1 MKSCR
6 TGRPIRGKHSKACF
20 PFLQTTTM
28 SNITDVDDSVSSL
41 PPHILRVV
49 DCAFDKAISES
60 RSETPSERPRK
71 RQRTL
76 EDATPGGFVVDDEPP
91 PPDGGF
97 LVDESDDATAAG
109 DVNVETHIPLSLIP
123 RALQLLDLPPN
134 DQEVLEVFTNAASG
148 WEGQSV
154 SVSGELGEQAVSRR
168 DWRAVCAVLL
178 PSSSRN
184 EHVRA
189 ETDELSHSGL
199 SSLSSLSSDEYDED
213 SGTEDDYKPTKKT
226 GARNQAAKSAGTKSR
241 KNKVTLSS
249 AGVDIENSED
259 DHSLTARQK
268 RDALSSFALFF
279 PGTPTGPDG
288 LPVEEAL
295 REKKLTAQDI
305 ASAARSIKEKISAEE
320 VCNAIFPA
328 V

>member
-1 MKSCR
+1 
-6 TGRPIRGKHSKACF
+6 
-20 PFLQTTTM
+20 M
-28 SNITDVDDSVSSL
+28 SNSTEVDDSVSSL
-41 PPHILRVV
+41 PPHILRVI
-49 DCAFDKAISES
+49 DRAFDKAIAEY

-76 EDATPGGFVVDDEPP
+76 EDATPGGFVVNDDPP

-97 LVDESDDATAAG
+97 LVDESADATATD
-109 DVNVETHIPLSLIP
+109 DVDVETHIPISLIP

-134 DQEVLEVFTNAASG
+134 DQDVLEVFTNAASG

-178 PSSSRN
+178 PSSSQN
-184 EHVRA
+184 EHLPT

-199 SSLSSLSSDEYDED
+199 SSLSSLSSDEYDDD
-213 SGTEDDYKPTKKT
+213 SGSEDDYKPTKKT
-226 GARNQAAKSAGTKSR
+226 EARNQAAKSGTKSR
-241 KNKVTLSS
+241 KSKRTLSS
-249 AGVDIENSED
+249 ATVDFENSED
-259 DHSLTARQK
+259 GHSLTARQK
-268 RDALSSFALFF
+268 RDALSLFALFF

-288 LPVEEAL
+288 LPVEETL

-305 ASAARSIKEKISAEE
+305 ASAARSIKAKISAEE
-320 VCNAIFPA
+320 VCNAFFFLCKKIMTYGNGRC
-328 V
+328 

>member
-1 MKSCR
+1 
-6 TGRPIRGKHSKACF
+6 
-20 PFLQTTTM
+20 M
-28 SNITDVDDSVSSL
+28 SNSAEVDDSVYSL
-41 PPHILRVV
+41 PPRILRVI
-49 DCAFDKAISES
+49 DRAFDKAIAES
-60 RSETPSERPRK
+60 RSETSSERPRK

-97 LVDESDDATAAG
+97 LVDEGDDATAAA
-109 DVNVETHIPLSLIP
+109 DVDLETHIPLSLIP

-134 DQEVLEVFTNAASG
+134 DHEVLEVFTNAASG

-178 PSSSRN
+178 PSSSHN
-184 EHVRA
+184 DQLHA
-189 ETDELSHSGL
+189 GSDDYSHSDL
-199 SSLSSLSSDEYDED
+199 SSLSSLSSDEYNED
-213 SGTEDDYKPTKKT
+213 SGTEDEYKPTKKKE
-226 GARNQAAKSAGTKSR
+226 ARNQAAKSGTKSR
-241 KNKVTLSS
+241 KNKESLPSASVDFESS
-249 AGVDIENSED
+249 GDG
-259 DHSLTARQK
+259 HSLTARQK
-268 RDALSSFALFF
+268 RDALSLFALFF

-305 ASAARSIKEKISAEE
+305 ASAARTIKEKISAEE
-320 VCNAIFPA
+320 VCNTIYSP